1 MNGAV
6 YYPILKLNEL
16 VQHEPLGL
24 FCWQLPFGL
33 LGHFPCPSSAAGG
46 CKHEGLHSTTARRG
60 LFAQKKE
67 MCFPCRSSAMGKIF
81 VCTSSFWCHI
91 ARDKRSLWGSQRME
105 MGFEGMQ
112 WPSQELTQS
121 APDITVWRTGRLSWS
136 RELYLPAPCRD
147 KCTILHQIRS
157 C

>member
-1 MNGAV
+1 MSLLACFVGS
-6 YYPILKLNEL
+6 
-16 VQHEPLGL
+16 
-24 FCWQLPFGL
+24 CL
-33 LGHFPCPSSAAGG
+33 LGCWDTFLAQALQQEVANARVCTAPQQGG
-46 CKHEGLHSTTARRG
+46 DCLHR
-60 LFAQKKE
+60 KKE

-121 APDITVWRTGRLSWS
+121 APGITVWRTGRLCWS